1 MRNEQDTIL
10 TAPAWD
16 AHRVLRLAVLLLGPI
31 VTLAFSARIGTGIET
46 ASIETA
52 VMLLWSPLFFSIPAL
67 MLQHQRD
74 AALPGIRNP
83 LVRGIKL
90 LPYLLSKQSPVRAES
105 IVSTGMWLWLLLVTA
120 DSVAAVT
127 GRGISSLVG

>member
-1 MRNEQDTIL
+1 MRNQQDTII
-10 TAPAWD
+10 TAPVWD
-16 AHRVLRLAVLLLGPI
+16 AYRVLRLAVILLGPV
-31 VTLAFSARIGTGIET
+31 VTLAFAVRIGTGVET

-67 MLQHQRD
+67 MLQNERD
-74 AALPGIRNP
+74 AALPLERNF

-105 IVSTGMWLWLLLVTA
+105 IVSTVMWLWLLLLTGNSVLDVVARTA
-120 DSVAAVT
+120 
-127 GRGISSLVG
+127 ISLLG